1 MSNSFCNYIFTQN
14 FPLFSPIVIS
24 PSDRRGK
31 YTVPPP
37 GQGRKIA
44 LELLPKKHE
53 KEHYGA
59 YYC

>member
-1 MSNSFCNYIFTQN
+1 MFFSQD

-24 PSDRRGK
+24 PTDRRGK